1 MAYRCT
7 IAAVPRATNA
17 GACTRRRI
25 GGVDWNPNFRRATRD
40 VCAVTR
46 TANPLPA
53 CRFAGTRTVARTTVY
68 TMRPPR
74 NDPKR
79 RKVPKPF
86 LRTNSTLVQRTL
98 TSALGIAAPRRT
110 RITFRPVG
118 DPAQHLRKP
127 LVVELFC
134 GIGGWTEGARQA
146 GFHTVLAVDANMQ
159 LLKLHKLNHPE
170 TAQCVMT
177 VGSETEDEL
186 VALIR
191 AHVPQGRA
199 FHLHGSPPCQRI
211 SCLSAVSDS
220 GHHNVEGGVS
230 LVNWFV
236 AFVHRL
242 KPTTWSMEEVPHQQ
256 LTGALGMAHQFHPKM
271 LDFVPSLTMSDYGVP
286 QHRKRC
292 IAGTPKL
299 VERLRTDASVRA
311 DAPVLSAVLTPPE
324 GATICMASTGKQPNY
339 SKNVAHA
346 DGTYT
351 NDTIRRCMR
360 SVHEVAWTCLAR
372 APHCWCAPDFRKV
385 RWFTVREMGTLQTFP
400 TTYKFG
406 THTQTAIIGIG
417 NAVPPRFAR
426 MVMCGVH
433 A

>member
-1 MAYRCT
+1 M
-7 IAAVPRATNA
+7 RA
-17 GACTRRRI
+17 
-25 GGVDWNPNFRRATRD
+25 
-40 VCAVTR
+40 
-46 TANPLPA
+46 
-53 CRFAGTRTVARTTVY
+53 
-68 TMRPPR
+68 PR
-74 NDPKR
+74 NGPKR

-86 LRTNSTLVQRTL
+86 VRKDSALVQRTL

-110 RITFRPVG
+110 RILFKPTG
-118 DPAQHLRKP
+118 ATEQHLRKP

-170 TAQCVMT
+170 TSQCVMT

-211 SCLSAVSDS
+211 SCLSAVGDLR
-220 GHHNVEGGVS
+220 HHNVDGGVS

-236 AFVHRL
+236 ALVHRL
-242 KPTTWSMEEVPHQQ
+242 KPATWTMEEVPHAQ
-256 LTGALGMAHQFHPKM
+256 LTGALSMARQFHPKM
-271 LDFVPSLTMSDYGVP
+271 LDFVPTLTMSDYGVP

-311 DAPVLSAVLTPPE
+311 DAPVLSAVLKPPK
-324 GATICMASTGKQPNY
+324 GAAICMASTGKEPDY

-351 NDTIRRCMR
+351 NTTIRRCMR
-360 SVHEVAWTCLAR
+360 SVHEVAWTCLAGH
-372 APHCWCAPDFRKV
+372 PLCWCAPDFRKV
-385 RWFTVREMGTLQTFP
+385 RWFTVREQATMQTFP
-400 TTYKFG
+400 PTYKCG
-406 THTQTAIIGIG
+406 THTQTAITGIG
-417 NAVPPRFAR
+417 NAVPPSFAR
-426 MVMCGVH
+426 MVMRGVH